1 MILITGATGLVGRQL
16 VAQLAAARWPV
27 RVYIAPRRGG
37 RLSRMDWPEGVE
49 TVAGSL
55 DDEQGLHRAM
65 QGAHTVFHLASAQWW
80 GSRRDLERVDVQGTR
95 NLVAAARAAR
105 IGRLYCLS
113 QLGAE
118 PSSAYTLLRVKGQVE
133 TLVRNSGI
141 AYTIVRCGVIFG
153 PEDRFV
159 NGIAM
164 LLRTNPLVFFQ
175 PGDGQSLLHPL
186 YVADL
191 VKALENSLENV
202 DLVDRTIEIG
212 GAEYITYNEM
222 IRTVMRVTGAKR
234 VIVSVPPY
242 VLRNL
247 NRGVMQLARRWPMTP
262 QWFDI
267 LASNRTAK
275 LGNLYDYCGVRP
287 VRFEDTLLTYMPR
300 RHYLAEL
307 FRFMARRPV

>member
-1 MILITGATGLVGRQL
+1 MILITGATGLVGREL
-16 VAQLAAARWPV
+16 VVQLAAADWPV
-27 RVYIAPRRGG
+27 RVYSPPRRGG
-37 RLSRMDWPEGVE
+37 RPPRVVWPQGVE
-49 TVAGSL
+49 TVVGSL
-55 DDEQGLHRAM
+55 DDEQTLHQAM
-65 QGAHTVFHLASAQWW
+65 QGVHTVFHLASAQWW
-80 GSRRDLERVDVQGTR
+80 GSRQDLERVDVQGTR
-95 NLVAAARAAR
+95 NLVVAARAAR

-118 PSSAYTLLRVKGQVE
+118 PSSAYTLMRVKGQVE

-141 AYTIVRCGVIFG
+141 AYTLLRCGVIFG

-164 LLRTNPLVFFQ
+164 LLRSNPLLFLQ
-175 PGDGQSLLHPL
+175 PGDGRSLLHPL
-186 YVADL
+186 YVTDL
-191 VKALENSLENV
+191 VKALANSLENV

-212 GAEYITYNEM
+212 GAEYVTYNEM

-234 VIVSVPPY
+234 MIVGVPPY
-242 VLRNL
+242 ALRNL
-247 NRGVMQLARRWPMTP
+247 NGTVNRLVRRWPMTP

-267 LASNRTAK
+267 LASDRTAK

-287 VRFEDTLLTYMPR
+287 VRFEDTVLTYMPR

-307 FRFMARRPV
+307 LRFMARRPA